1 MSVKKSSQADGQAS
15 TSTYRQSNPRQRILV
30 VDDEQDVRRVITEV
44 LIYSGYHADATE
56 DGAAAWDALQL
67 NNYDLVV
74 TDNKMPKVTGVE
86 LIKKLRDAGM
96 DLPVIMATGSLPEG
110 EFIRR
115 SWLQPNIIL
124 LKPFT
129 FDELVVAVKEV
140 LRVTSDAR
148 NEIAPPPDWQVRP
161 LADRFRL

>member
-1 MSVKKSSQADGQAS
+1 MSVKKLSQANGQAS
-15 TSTYRQSNPRQRILV
+15 TSTHRQPNLRQRILV
-30 VDDEQDVRRVITEV
+30 VNDDPEIRRVITEV
-44 LIYSGYHADATE
+44 LIYSGYHADASE

-67 NNYDLVV
+67 NNYDLMVI
-74 TDNKMPKVTGVE
+74 DNNMPKVTGVE
-86 LIKKLRDAGM
+86 LIEKLRDARM
-96 DLPVIMATGSLPEG
+96 DLPVIMAMGSLPEADS
-110 EFIRR
+110 IRR
-115 SWLQPNIIL
+115 SLHQPNIIL

-148 NEIAPPPDWQVRP
+148 NEIAPPPDWQVQP